1 MKDDLEGALAL
12 LVPQVVEETF
22 GGGGGGG
29 GQRRRTRRRMRVE
42 VVVGQEQQQ
51 HKRQQQRSRE
61 LLVEYDPNADPA
73 TVDSLEDIGEF
84 IVPMCCVFYC

>member
-1 MKDDLEGALAL
+1 
-12 LVPQVVEETF
+12 
-22 GGGGGGG
+22 
-29 GQRRRTRRRMRVE
+29 MRVE

-73 TVDSLEDIGEF
+73 TVDSLEDIGECVLPLTF
-84 IVPMCCVFYC
+84 CVFLIVDVVGIYHVVV